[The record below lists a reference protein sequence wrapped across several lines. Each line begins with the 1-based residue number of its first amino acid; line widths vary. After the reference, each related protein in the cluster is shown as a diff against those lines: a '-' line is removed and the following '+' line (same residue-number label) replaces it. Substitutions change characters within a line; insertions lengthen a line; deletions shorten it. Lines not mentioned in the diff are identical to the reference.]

1 MTKFEAQELH
11 LEYARQGWKEV
22 TSDSQQVDSQQV
34 DSHQKDIQQEDS
46 LEVEVVD
53 NQQVAHMQEEDSQQ
67 WVDKPGQGV
76 TCAEQLALP

>member
-22 TSDSQQVDSQQV
+22 TSDSQQV